1 MKRAFK
7 VTAILMLIIL
17 TVTAFVIPVGA
28 KQVFSD
34 LDPEHWCYSKIMDFE
49 EKGYVCGYEDGTFRA
64 DRTITRA
71 EYVKI
76 VNNFFGY
83 KPSEKT
89 TSSFSDVNSGDWFL
103 PYVNEAVDRGY
114 IEGFEDGTF
123 RPHDPI
129 RRQEATV
136 ILARILKIDKEEYP
150 ADHKDGLAQYPDGDE
165 VQEWARV
172 AIHSY
177 SVYNFINGYEDGTL
191 RILRNVTRAE
201 TVELLHI
208 LEQKIV
214 IDKKPGGGGGSV
226 ITPTLKPNIDVLKR
240 VSSEKEFIPN
250 LDGVITNSITSS
262 TAVEPIEEFEIV
274 KLTKFGWV
282 NKENSSQEGNLDG
295 AFVNI
300 TSATTGA
307 TIYET
312 VDVPNTQR
320 EYVTTNRNEYANKFF
335 LSDGVYVVSA
345 QAKKT
350 GRKDSD
356 MISGEIK
363 IDTVAPVVHAKAN
376 SQRGEIKHEQSITV
390 SIKDPNLYG
399 TNKISGLDKVAYAW
413 FDAQTEERVSAWKA
427 FELSDGQATIFAPTK
442 FGSYKLGIS
451 AIDVAEN
458 NFGTRI
464 EYNVPSGDI
473 SGDVPVNPSGDIKY
487 DFVKDIENGEEE
499 DPDKNPTGEDIIVIV
514 GNNNPIIDDLVMY
527 TKVNVPVSGELNAT
541 DEDNDELTYEI
552 EENLTSGEA
561 TISGKITTYLS
572 SNFGVFMYKVK
583 VKDNYS
589 GEATAT
595 VTVYV
600 CDVEVKLPE
609 APSGDEV
616 EDPQNPGKPVNPDLS
631 GDKLIIFV
639 GETEDMTAQ
648 IIPSGDEFEN
658 AKYEWSFEEEQ
669 NKAKIVS
676 GEDKKDVKVEGKNP
690 GETTIKVKVDINSGD
705 TTITIEKEI
714 PVIVLSKIT
723 IQIPSSSKNYDATPL
738 KANDFTVNKNSSK
751 KVFVNGYIADGD
763 EVFVKV
769 SGERT
774 KVGTSEAEFVSYE
787 IKNSRNQDVRKY
799 YVPTF
804 RNGTLTINNAIKPK
818 LNITMS
824 TSKTKDLKDA
834 FSGDF
839 IYVSGED
846 NTFWYIIKV
855 ENEKLGSYPE
865 KVSGE
870 IIDKLPDD
878 LEYISGDAD
887 ATSGTFEFDTSSNT
901 FTWNAENIG
910 NGNDAQYAY
919 IKVRVKKE
927 AFKEHV
933 TSDDT
938 LQKAV
943 SNITAIDAGYA
954 EHKEQKDTT
963 GKNVSIFLRFAGK
976 TQGDNGYLFA
986 GNTTATDT
994 AVSDLP
1000 VKNNSKFVINRI
1012 TGKEYTNDDINDI
1025 LDGTDADKK
1034 SSMFDDF
1041 YAGQDSIT
1049 KYVMTVPDVKGFIEA
1064 EYYGEVKFTENYII
1078 LWYKFVNQQECA
1090 RTRNYKIMNNV
1101 ENVEHGP
1108 YTFETSGDTYHL
1120 DGIVV
1125 DVRTLNSIPDGT
1137 HFDLKNT
1144 AKLTKTDKVEYRNSE
1159 ATCNL
1164 TIHYNKI
1171 KSEEDATNLM
1181 SINLEDVVNQPL
1193 VPENNNT
1200 IVSGE
1205 TSNGA
1210 IDNSVSGETNSIE
1223 NTSGDVP
1230 NNAVSGDISNATTDN
1245 VTSGD
1250 TVNVVKDNTTSGDN
1264 PSEENKISSGDSNT
1278 TKTENKSESLS
1289 GDTNSKVADEIDN
1302 KDLKDETLI
1311 NEVPQ
1316 TDIVIE
1322 SKKDD
1327 EDSSDE
1333 IEE

>member
-1 MKRAFK
+1 MKRTFK
-7 VTAILMLIIL
+7 VTAILMFIIL
-17 TVTAFVIPVGA
+17 TVTAFAIPVGA

-83 KPSEKT
+83 KPSEKK
-89 TSSFSDVNSGDWFL
+89 TSLFVDVNSGDWFM

-136 ILARILKIDKEEYP
+136 ILARILKIDKEVYP
-150 ADHKDGLAQYPDGDE
+150 ADHKDGLAQYPDGYE

-208 LEQKIV
+208 LEQKII
-214 IDKKPGGGGGSV
+214 IDKKPGGGGSV
-226 ITPTLKPNIDVLKR
+226 VTPTLKPTIDVLKR

-250 LDGVITNSITSS
+250 LDGVVVNSLNDSNTSYAA
-262 TAVEPIEEFEIV
+262 TGPIEEFEMV
-274 KLTKFGWV
+274 KLTKSGWV
-282 NKENSSQEGNLDG
+282 NKENSSQEGNFDG

-300 TSATTGA
+300 TSQTAGA
-307 TIYET
+307 TIHET

-320 EYVTTNRNEYANKFF
+320 EYVTTKRNEYTNKFF
-335 LSDGVYVVSA
+335 LSDGLYVVSA

-363 IDTVAPVVHAKAN
+363 IDTVAPVVHARAN
-376 SQRGEIKHEQSITV
+376 SRSGEVKHEQSITV
-390 SIKDPNLYG
+390 SINDPNLYG
-399 TNKISGLDKVAYAW
+399 VNVISGLDKVAYAW
-413 FDAQTEERVSAWKA
+413 FDAQTEERVSVWKA
-427 FELSDGQATIFAPTK
+427 FELSDGQATILAPRE

-458 NFGTRI
+458 NFGTI
-464 EYNVPSGDI
+464 TEYNVPSDDI

-487 DFVKDIENGEEE
+487 DFVKDLANGEEE
-499 DPDKNPTGEDIIVIV
+499 NPDKNPTGEDIIVIV
-514 GNNNPIIDDLVMY
+514 GNNAPSINDLVMY
-527 TKVNVPVSGELNAT
+527 TKVNVLVSGELIAT
-541 DEDNDELTYEI
+541 DDDNDELTYTI
-552 EENLTSGEA
+552 EENLTSGDA
-561 TISGKITTYLS
+561 TINGAVTSYVS
-572 SNFGVFMYKVK
+572 SKFGVFTYKVK
-583 VKDNYS
+583 VSDNYG
-589 GEATAT
+589 GEDIAN

-616 EDPQNPGKPVNPDLS
+616 KDPQNPGSPVNPDLS

-639 GETEDMTAQ
+639 GEEENMTAQ
-648 IIPSGDEFEN
+648 IIPSGDEFED
-658 AKYEWSFEEEQ
+658 AEYEWSLAEGQ
-669 NKAKIVS
+669 DKAKIVT
-676 GEDKKDVKVEGKNP
+676 GQDEKDVKVKGINP

-723 IQIPSSSKNYDATPL
+723 IQIPSISKNYDATPL
-738 KANDFTVNKNSSK
+738 KAENFDVKKDSTNLKNG
-751 KVFVNGYIADGD
+751 VIASGD
-763 EVFVKV
+763 KV
-769 SGERT
+769 SVVVYGERT
-774 KVGTSEAEFVSYE
+774 EVGTSDAEFVSYE
-787 IKNSRNQDVRKY
+787 IKNKNNEDVRKY

-804 RNGTLTINNAIKPK
+804 INGTLEIIDAIKPQ
-818 LNITMS
+818 LNITMA
-824 TSKTKDLKDA
+824 TSKTKDLKDE
-834 FSGDF
+834 FNGDF
-839 IYVSGED
+839 IYTSGED

-855 ENEKLGSYPE
+855 ENVKKDSYPK

-870 IIDKLPDD
+870 IKDKLPAS
-878 LEYISGDAD
+878 LEYVSGE
-887 ATSGTFEFDTSSNT
+887 TESGTITSNGDTII
-901 FTWNAENIG
+901 WNAEDIG
-910 NGNDAQYAY
+910 YGDDAQYAY

-927 AFKEHV
+927 AFNTFMVSGDK
-933 TSDDT
+933 
-938 LQKAV
+938 LPNAV
-943 SNITAIDAGYA
+943 SNVTAIDAGYTDY
-954 EHKEQKDTT
+954 EGQEDTT
-963 GKNVSIFLRFAGK
+963 GINVSIFLRFAGK
-976 TQGDNGYLFA
+976 TRGDDGYLFA
-986 GNTTATDT
+986 GNTTATNI
-994 AVSDLP
+994 AVNDLP
-1000 VKNNSKFVINRI
+1000 NFNDSKFVVNRM
-1012 TGKEYTNDDINDI
+1012 TGNQYSNDEIDNI
-1025 LDGTDADKK
+1025 LGGTDSDKK

-1041 YAGQDSIT
+1041 YVGQDAIT
-1049 KYVMTVPDVKGFIEA
+1049 KYVSAVPDVKDFIEVN
-1064 EYYGEVKFTENYII
+1064 YGGKVKFTENYII
-1078 LWYKFVNQQECA
+1078 LWYKFVNQQELA
-1090 RTRNYKIMNNV
+1090 RTRNYKIKNNV
-1101 ENVEHGP
+1101 ENVEYGP
-1108 YTFETSGDTYHL
+1108 YAFETNADTYHL

-1125 DVRTLNSIPDGT
+1125 DVRTLNIIPDGT
-1137 HFDLKNT
+1137 KFDISNT
-1144 AKLTKTDKVEYRNSE
+1144 AKLKSDDVNYKNSQ
-1159 ATCNL
+1159 ATCNV
-1164 TIHYNKI
+1164 TIHYNEK
-1171 KSEEDATNLM
+1171 KSEEVTINLM
-1181 SINLEDVVNQPL
+1181 SLNLEDDENQPI

-1210 IDNSVSGETNSIE
+1210 INNIVSGETNSTE
-1223 NTSGDVP
+1223 NISGDVP
-1230 NNAVSGDISNATTDN
+1230 NNTVSGDIPNVPTDN

-1250 TVNVVKDNTTSGDN
+1250 TTNVIEDNTTSGDKA
-1264 PSEENKISSGDSNT
+1264 SEENKIGSGDSNT
-1278 TKTENKSESLS
+1278 AKVENKSESLS
-1289 GDTNSKVADEIDN
+1289 GDTNSKVIDESD
-1302 KDLKDETLI
+1302 KKVSKEETLF

-1316 TDIVIE
+1316 NDISIE
-1322 SKKDD
+1322 PKKDD
-1327 EDSSDE
+1327 EDSSEE
-1333 IEE
+1333 IKE

>member
-1 MKRAFK
+1 MEKAFK

-17 TVTAFVIPVGA
+17 TVTAFAIPVGA

-34 LDPEHWCYSKIMDFE
+34 LDPDHWCYSKIMDFE

-83 KPSEKT
+83 KPSEKK
-89 TSSFSDVNSGDWFL
+89 TSSFADVNSGDWFM

-136 ILARILKIDKEEYP
+136 ILARILKIDKEVYP

-208 LEQKIV
+208 LEQKII
-214 IDKKPGGGGGSV
+214 IDKKPSGGGGNV
-226 ITPTLKPNIDVLKR
+226 ITPALKPTIDVLKR
-240 VSSEKEFIPN
+240 VSSIKEFIPN
-250 LDGVITNSITSS
+250 LDGVITNSNTSS
-262 TAVEPIEEFEIV
+262 TIAVVPLEEFEIV
-274 KLTKFGWV
+274 KLTKSGWV
-282 NKENSSQEGNLDG
+282 NKENSSSEESGDG

-307 TIYET
+307 TIYEA

-320 EYVTTNRNEYANKFF
+320 EYVTTNRNEYTNKFF
-335 LSDGVYVVSA
+335 LTDGVYVVSA

-399 TNKISGLDKVAYAW
+399 ANQISGLDKVAYAW
-413 FDAQTEERVSAWKA
+413 FDTQTKERVSIWKA
-427 FELSDGQATIFAPTK
+427 FELEDGQATISAPTK

-487 DFVKDIENGEEE
+487 DFVKDLADGEEK
-499 DPDKNPTGEDIIVIV
+499 DPDKTPTGEDIIVIV

-541 DEDNDELTYEI
+541 DDDNDELTYEI
-552 EENLTSGEA
+552 EENLTSGDA
-561 TISGKITTYLS
+561 TISGKVTTYVS
-572 SNFGVFMYKVK
+572 SKFGVFTYKVK

-589 GEATAT
+589 GEDTAT

-600 CDVEVKLPE
+600 CDVEVTIPE
-609 APSGDEV
+609 APSGEEV

-631 GDKLIIFV
+631 GDKLVIFV
-639 GETEDMTAQ
+639 GEKEDMTAQ

-658 AKYEWSFEEEQ
+658 AKYEWSFAEGQ
-669 NKAKIVS
+669 NKAEIVD
-676 GEDKKDVKVEGKNP
+676 GKDKKDVEVKGKNP

-738 KANDFTVNKNSSK
+738 KANDFVVNSGSK
-751 KVFVNGYIADGD
+751 KEVFVDGYIADGD
-763 EVFVKV
+763 KVSVKV
-769 SGERT
+769 SGEIT
-774 KVGTSEAEFVSYE
+774 EVGSSDAKLVSYE

-804 RNGTLTINNAIKPK
+804 LNGTLTISDAIKPK

-824 TSKTKDLKDA
+824 TSTTKSLDDK

-839 IYVSGED
+839 IYKSGED

-855 ENEKLGSYPE
+855 ENEKLGSYPK

-870 IIDKLPDD
+870 IKDKLPDD
-878 LEYISGDAD
+878 LEYISGDA
-887 ATSGTFEFDTSSNT
+887 TSGTFDFDTDSNT
-901 FTWNAENIG
+901 FTWNATEIG
-910 NGNDAQYAY
+910 YNNAQYAY

-927 AFKEHV
+927 AFKEHI
-933 TSDDT
+933 TSGDT
-938 LQKAV
+938 VQNAV
-943 SNITAIDAGYA
+943 SNIKPSINEKDIQELGGAGTSG
-954 EHKEQKDTT
+954 D
-963 GKNVSIFLRFAGK
+963 NVSIFVRFADS
-976 TQGDNGYLFA
+976 TSRDDGYLFA
-986 GNTTATDT
+986 GNTTATTLAKTELTKQWDKAYIAYTDT
-994 AVSDLP
+994 SIDNILKGGTESEKAEML
-1000 VKNNSKFVINRI
+1000 KTFYNN
-1012 TGKEYTNDDINDI
+1012 
-1025 LDGTDADKK
+1025 
-1034 SSMFDDF
+1034 
-1041 YAGQDSIT
+1041 QDSFVT
-1049 KYVMTVPDVKGFIEA
+1049 KYVNDSTVTEKAKNYIEQN
-1064 EYYGEVKFTENYII
+1064 YGGNVKFTENYII
-1078 LWYKFVNQQECA
+1078 LWYKFNRPEEGKRIRPYYIYNKIEQE
-1090 RTRNYKIMNNV
+1090 TYGPYKI
-1101 ENVEHGP
+1101 
-1108 YTFETSGDTYHL
+1108 ETEADTYHL
-1120 DGIVV
+1120 DGILV
-1125 DVRTLNSIPDGT
+1125 DVRTLNIIPDGA

-1144 AKLTKTDKVEYRNSE
+1144 AKLTKTDKVEYKNSQ

-1181 SINLEDVVNQPL
+1181 SINLEDVVNQPII
-1193 VPENNNT
+1193 PENNNT
-1200 IVSGE
+1200 IISGE

-1210 IDNSVSGETNSIE
+1210 IDNIVSGETNSIE

-1230 NNAVSGDISNATTDN
+1230 NNTVSGDIPNVSTDN

-1250 TVNVVKDNTTSGDN
+1250 TANIVKDNTTSGDKV
-1264 PSEENKISSGDSNT
+1264 SEENKISSGDSNT

-1289 GDTNSKVADEIDN
+1289 GDTNSKVADETDN

-1322 SKKDD
+1322 PKKDD
-1327 EDSSDE
+1327 EDFSDE
-1333 IEE
+1333 IKE